1 MSEKLPMLP
10 TKADDELMATYVS
23 RIVTAVRDASPAQ
36 VERGLYWYPTAH
48 DLAAYIADGNVK
60 LGAGLLAA
68 FSASKSWTQNK
79 KLAEDAANGNV
90 HGHVEDALNK
100 ARRILEGEDPL
111 LVLPS
116 DSKTWNFYRTIL
128 DPSDPDPVV
137 VDRHVHDAIAG
148 RPYGNQDRNL
158 SNKTR
163 YATLAHAVRVASREL
178 DMIPAVAQP
187 ILWIVHTDLTRGTGT
202 RPKDQGYV

>member
-1 MSEKLPMLP
+1 MNKLPMLP
-10 TKADDELMATYVS
+10 TKADDDQIWTWVG
-23 RIVTAVRDASPAQ
+23 RIVNIVLKATPDQ
-36 VERGLYWYPTAH
+36 VERGESWYPMANS
-48 DLAAYIADGNVK
+48 LAEYIGQGDVK

-68 FSASKSWTQNK
+68 FSANKSWSLNK

-90 HGHVEDALNK
+90 HGHVEDALAK

-111 LVLPS
+111 LVLPQ

-128 DPSDPDPVV
+128 DPADPDPVV

-148 RPYGNQDRNL
+148 MPYGNQDRNL

-163 YATLAHAVRVASREL
+163 YATLAHAVRLASREL
-178 DMIPAVAQP
+178 DTIPAVVQP
-187 ILWIVHTDLTRGTGT
+187 VLWVVHTDLTRGTGT
-202 RPKDQGYV
+202 RPKDQGLA